1 MGYYAI
7 GPFTERALRIFLEDY
22 SDMAPFGVM
31 LYGSAEVFLVSE
43 NILAL
48 PSTCLFQSLLS
59 RKTRTTK
66 TSK

>member
-1 MGYYAI
+1 
-7 GPFTERALRIFLEDY
+7 
-22 SDMAPFGVM
+22 MAPFGVM

-66 TSK
+66 TCKMKSSWSLRFSFCGLLL